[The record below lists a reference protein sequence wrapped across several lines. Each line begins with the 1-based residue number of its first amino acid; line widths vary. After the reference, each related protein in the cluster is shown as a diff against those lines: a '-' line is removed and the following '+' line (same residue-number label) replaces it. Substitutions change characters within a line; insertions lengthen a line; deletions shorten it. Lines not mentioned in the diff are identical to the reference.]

1 MRGGRDDYDDEGDNM
16 DKSDTISTASWRP
29 RTATELERFDLG
41 TNDIDGYEG
50 DDGDDVDADAEE
62 EPSQG
67 DNGLTQTLENWGYST
82 REREDWT
89 LYLRHVKYDNGE
101 ANAMASKVSE
111 ARTVLW

>member
-1 MRGGRDDYDDEGDNM
+1 MALQKLEFGSTDPNIPMDNKCTDNELHFRMRGGRDDYDDEGDNM

-67 DNGLTQTLENWGYST
+67 DNGLTQTLEN
-82 REREDWT
+82 
-89 LYLRHVKYDNGE
+89 
-101 ANAMASKVSE
+101 
-111 ARTVLW
+111 